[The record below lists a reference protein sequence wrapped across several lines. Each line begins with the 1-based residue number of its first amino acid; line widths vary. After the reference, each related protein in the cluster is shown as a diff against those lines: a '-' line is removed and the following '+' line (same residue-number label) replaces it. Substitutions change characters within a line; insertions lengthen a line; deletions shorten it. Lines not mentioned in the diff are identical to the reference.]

1 MKPFI
6 KICRPH
12 EYIKNIFILLPLF
25 FAGEFFITEKLT
37 YGLLSFLSFSLS
49 ASAIYIFND
58 FCDLKNDRKHPK
70 KKYRPLAIG
79 SVSKN
84 GAFFLMIILLLIGL
98 ILMYFVSTIS
108 LTFLIIYISL
118 NLLYSLKLKQFA
130 LLDVTII
137 SIGFIIRLFIGSFAC
152 NISLTPWIVIMTF
165 LLSLFLALAKR
176 RDDIFIL
183 KKTGV
188 KARKSILGYNL
199 EFINGAM
206 LIMSAVIIVSYLQFT
221 ISSEM
226 IIKFGSEYLYL
237 TVIFVIF
244 GIIRY
249 LQIQLVEKNYSSPTE
264 IILTDKILQ
273 INVFLWIVS
282 FIIIIY

>member
-1 MKPFI
+1 
-6 KICRPH
+6 
-12 EYIKNIFILLPLF
+12 
-25 FAGEFFITEKLT
+25 
-37 YGLLSFLSFSLS
+37 
-49 ASAIYIFND
+49 
-58 FCDLKNDRKHPK
+58 
-70 KKYRPLAIG
+70 
-79 SVSKN
+79 
-84 GAFFLMIILLLIGL
+84 
-98 ILMYFVSTIS
+98 
-108 LTFLIIYISL
+108 
-118 NLLYSLKLKQFA
+118 
-130 LLDVTII
+130 
-137 SIGFIIRLFIGSFAC
+137 
-152 NISLTPWIVIMTF
+152 MTF

-199 EFINGAM
+199 EFINGTM

-221 ISSEM
+221 ISIEM

-249 LQIQLVEKNYSSPTE
+249 LQVQLVEKNYYSPTE